1 MKKLTALISAA
12 ALCGA
17 LLPGCAGENEGQMDI
32 VSLGLLP
39 EGYTA
44 EQAAEDG
51 CFVAASLDTDYPEGI
66 IAGFDLW
73 EEFLE
78 RAEAGEPAFIRMIFD
93 YGYDPPDH
101 ADQSTGEDPVTRS
114 MGSYD
119 VLYDGSTYTVYT
131 NGIGKENGGPDLQ
144 GRNFHYLLRLQDER
158 DPNTTWYILSEDPDL
173 TIEEYKRLHP
183 FAPPSYTPP
192 EEAVKRLACMRIF
205 TLTVPSD
212 VAE

>member
-17 LLPGCAGENEGQMDI
+17 LLSGCAGENEGQMDI

-51 CFVAASLDTDYPEGI
+51 CFVTDGLDTEYPEGI

-78 RAEAGEPAFIRMIFD
+78 RAEAGEPAFIRMIFS
-93 YGYDPPDH
+93 YDFSDH
-101 ADQSTGEDPVTRS
+101 ADQIMEEDPV
-114 MGSYD
+114 MGFMASYD
-119 VLYDGSTYTVYT
+119 VLYDGSTYTVYFGG
-131 NGIGKENGGPDLQ
+131 NGKENGGSDVDGQ
-144 GRNFHYLLRLQDER
+144 SYHYLLQLQDEY
-158 DPNTTWYILSEDPDL
+158 DPDTTWYILSEDPDL

-192 EEAVKRLACMRIF
+192 EDAVKGLACMRVF